1 MEWELF
7 STLPQAA
14 QMAGAR
20 LHLAL
25 GAFGSRYSSL
35 LATVHLSLSSLSLYH
50 ISTGRK
56 RLLRIFALHT
66 IFTV

>member
-1 MEWELF
+1 MEQELF
-7 STLPQAA
+7 STSPQAA

-35 LATVHLSLSSLSLYH
+35 LATVHLSLSSISLYR

-66 IFTV
+66 PFSV